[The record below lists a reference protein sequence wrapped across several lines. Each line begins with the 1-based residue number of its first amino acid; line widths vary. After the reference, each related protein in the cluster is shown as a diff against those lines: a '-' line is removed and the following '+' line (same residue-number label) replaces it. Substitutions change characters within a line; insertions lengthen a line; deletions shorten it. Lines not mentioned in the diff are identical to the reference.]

1 MLELMREK
9 MDLNNVT
16 DIEKISLQGRKC
28 GVVSCIHCI
37 GGICFKEKCEMYEKT
52 LIQEG

>member
-1 MLELMREK
+1 ML
-9 MDLNNVT
+9 DLIRKDVDVLD
-16 DIEKISLQGRKC
+16 DIEIENIFFEGRKC
-28 GVVSCIHCI
+28 GVVSCIHCV